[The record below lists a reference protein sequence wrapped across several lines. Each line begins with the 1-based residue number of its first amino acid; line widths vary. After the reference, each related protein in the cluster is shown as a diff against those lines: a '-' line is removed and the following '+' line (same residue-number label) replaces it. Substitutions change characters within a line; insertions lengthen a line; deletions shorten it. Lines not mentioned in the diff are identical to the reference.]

1 MSHCMTK
8 QLARETKKPFFDLAA
23 TLLQSTRGVMHHHW
37 KLCWTGGAQAV
48 QQAGWAATPPA
59 VQQAGCGARPPA
71 VQQAGWAATPPADT
85 SQALLY
91 LGPPL
96 KAVLG
101 VHGSNCF
108 KMETIGFFF
117 FFKFYISLGKL
128 FKNLFFDKVP
138 QVLLLQMVFSSR

>member
-23 TLLQSTRGVMHHHW
+23 TLYQSTGVS
-37 KLCWTGGAQAV
+37 CIITENSAERGAQ
-48 QQAGWAATPPA
+48 
-59 VQQAGCGARPPA
+59 A

-85 SQALLY
+85 SQAMVY

-117 FFKFYISLGKL
+117 FLFLNFIS
-128 FKNLFFDKVP
+128 
-138 QVLLLQMVFSSR
+138 VLASCSRICFLTKYPRYFSFRRSSAPGRKHRVRLVHSRADGCRHHS